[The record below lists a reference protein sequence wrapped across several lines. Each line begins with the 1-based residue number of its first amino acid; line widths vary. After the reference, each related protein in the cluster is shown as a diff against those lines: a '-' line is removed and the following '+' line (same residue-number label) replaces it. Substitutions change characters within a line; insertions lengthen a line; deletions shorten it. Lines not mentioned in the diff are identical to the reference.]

1 MARRPS
7 GLLDLP
13 AYEGAVRIARFYL
26 HRAGQAALRLEKK
39 GDEEA
44 LHDFRVSL
52 RRLRS
57 NLQAYA
63 PYLATAVSQKQRR
76 RIRNLASSTGGGR
89 DAEVQLA
96 WLEERQLDV
105 SIEEAAGVELLREEL
120 EGQLTSGYGRAVTRA
135 PQKFGKLDGKLRR
148 RLDDLETT
156 GRASGLNEGLRFS
169 AAIERCLPE
178 YAGQLDADLSRVHTM
193 SDEAEAHRARIRAK
207 RLRYLLEPI
216 AADVEGVDELLESLK
231 GLQDLLGD
239 LRDAQLL
246 CGLVAQLER
255 QVAQGPEPDARLGL
269 NRVAAWLD
277 AEQQELFGRL
287 RDDWLGDR
295 SAAFF
300 TAVESVRGSLVTT
313 GAADIEIERKYL
325 LSGMPPS
332 LEGQPFRE
340 IEQGY
345 IPGERL
351 QERVRRVRMDGT
363 EWYVR
368 TVKVGSG
375 IRRIELQEDT
385 DRETFEVLWPL
396 TLGRRV
402 IKRRYRV
409 PEGGLTWEVD
419 EFTDRDLVLA
429 EIELPSEDIKPKLPD
444 WIAPHVVREVTGE
457 PEYVNVNLAR

>member
-26 HRAGQAALRLEKK
+26 DRAGQAALRLKKK

-44 LHDFRVSL
+44 LHDFRVNL

-105 SIEEAAGVELLREEL
+105 LIDEAGGVELLREEL
-120 EGQLTSGYGRAVTRA
+120 EGQLTSGYGKAITRA
-135 PQKFGKLDGKLRR
+135 PGKFGKLDGKLRR

-178 YAGQLDADLSRVHTM
+178 YAGQLDAHLSRVHTM
-193 SDEAEAHRARIRAK
+193 ADEAEAHRARIRAK

-246 CGLVAQLER
+246 SGLVAQLER
-255 QVAQGPEPDARLGL
+255 QVAQGPESYARPGL
-269 NRVAAWLD
+269 SRVAAWLD
-277 AEQQELFGRL
+277 TEQQELFARL
-287 RDDWLGDR
+287 SDDWLGDR

-313 GAADIEIERKYL
+313 GAADVEIERKYL

-396 TLGRRV
+396 TRGRRV

-409 PEGGLTWEVD
+409 PDGGLTWEVD

>member
-7 GLLDLP
+7 GLLELP

-26 HRAGQAALRLEKK
+26 DRAGQAASRLKKK
-39 GDEEA
+39 GDEQA
-44 LHDFRVSL
+44 LHDFRVNL

-63 PYLATAVSQKQRR
+63 PYLATAVSPKQRK

-96 WLEERQLDV
+96 WLEQRQLDV
-105 SIEEAAGVELLREEL
+105 SIDEAPGVELLREEL
-120 EGQLTSGYGRAVTRA
+120 EGQLTAGYGQGVARALK
-135 PQKFGKLDGKLRR
+135 KFGKLDGKLRR
-148 RLDDLETT
+148 RLDDLETA

-169 AAIERCLPE
+169 AAVERCLPE
-178 YAGQLDADLSRVHTM
+178 YAGELDVHLSRVH
-193 SDEAEAHRARIRAK
+193 SIADEAEAHRARIRAK

-216 AADVEGVDELLESLK
+216 ADDVEGVDGLLSSLK

-246 CGLVAQLER
+246 SGLVAQLEKR
-255 QVAQGPEPDARLGL
+255 VADGARADAKLGL
-269 NRVAAWLD
+269 QRVAAWLD
-277 AEQQELFGRL
+277 AEQQELFARL
-287 RDDWLGDR
+287 RENWLGDR
-295 SAAFF
+295 SAEFF
-300 TAVESVRGSLVTT
+300 SCVASVRETLVTT
-313 GAADIEIERKYL
+313 GSADIEIERKYL

-351 QERVRRVRMDGT
+351 HERVRRVRKDGS

-396 TLGRRV
+396 TEGRRV
-402 IKRRYRV
+402 TKRRYRV

-429 EIELPSEDIKPKLPD
+429 EIELPSEEVKPRLPE
-444 WIAPHVVREVTGE
+444 WIAPYVVREVTGE
-457 PEYVNVNLAR
+457 SEYLNMNLAR

>member
-13 AYEGAVRIARFYL
+13 GYEGAVRIARFYL
-26 HRAGQAALRLEKK
+26 DRAEQAAVRLEKK
-39 GDEEA
+39 GDEQA

-63 PYLATAVSQKQRR
+63 PYLATAVSPKRQRK
-76 RIRNLASSTGGGR
+76 IRKLASSTGTGR
-89 DAEVQLA
+89 DAEVHLE
-96 WLEERQLDV
+96 WLESRQLDV
-105 SIEEAAGVELLREEL
+105 TIAEAAGIELLRNEL
-120 EGQLTSGYGRAVTRA
+120 EGRLQEGYGEAVSEA
-135 PQKFGKLDGKLRR
+135 PKKFRKLDRTFRR
-148 RLDDLETT
+148 RLDALETAA
-156 GRASGLNEGLRFS
+156 RASGLDEGVRF
-169 AAIERCLPE
+169 ATAVERCLPE
-178 YAGQLDADLSRVHTM
+178 YAAQLDLHLSRVHTAA
-193 SDEAEAHRARIRAK
+193 DEAEAHRARIRAK

-216 AADVEGVDELLESLK
+216 ADDVEGVEDLLIGLK
-231 GLQDLLGD
+231 DLQDVLGD

-246 CGLVAQLER
+246 SGLVSELESEAAR
-255 QVAQGPEPDARLGL
+255 ADSPDAGPGL
-269 NRVAAWLD
+269 RRVAEWLD
-277 AEQQELFGRL
+277 MERRELFGRL
-287 RDDWLGDR
+287 RDTWLGER

-300 TAVESVRGSLVTT
+300 AAVEKVREALVVT

-325 LSGMPPS
+325 LSEMPPS
-332 LEGQPFRE
+332 LEGRPCRE
-340 IEQGY
+340 IDQGY

-351 QERVRRVRMDGT
+351 QERVRRIRTDGE

-396 TLGRRV
+396 TRGRRV

-409 PEGGLTWEVD
+409 PEGRLVWEVD

-429 EIELPSEDIKPKLPD
+429 EVELPSEDVKPRLPE
-444 WIAPHVVREVTGE
+444 WIAPYVVREVTGE
-457 PEYVNVNLAR
+457 PEYLNVTLAR